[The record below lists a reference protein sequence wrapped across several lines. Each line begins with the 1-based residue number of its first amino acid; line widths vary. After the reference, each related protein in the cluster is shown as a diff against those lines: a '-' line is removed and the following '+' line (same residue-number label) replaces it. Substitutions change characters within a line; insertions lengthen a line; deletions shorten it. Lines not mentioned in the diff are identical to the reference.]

1 MTIYI
6 FQSLAN
12 KINKARKYKN
22 VKHLASKLLHS
33 LILTFLKEIH
43 IRTFSHDLNFFV
55 VVGSIQII
63 LLLPNLNFFLLTDL
77 SCIAFT
83 TMCFLGRFQFS
94 RYCADESSSETS
106 LTSASALLLC
116 SS

>member
-33 LILTFLKEIH
+33 LILTFLNEVHTYDEDIQ
-43 IRTFSHDLNFFV
+43 HDLNFFV

-63 LLLPNLNFFLLTDL
+63 LLLPNLNIFPVN
-77 SCIAFT
+77 
-83 TMCFLGRFQFS
+83 
-94 RYCADESSSETS
+94 
-106 LTSASALLLC
+106 
-116 SS
+116 